1 MAKGHLVAKGVFG
14 ERYVSRKA
22 DLWRKVCLAKG
33 MFRER
38 LTCAKGVSVRKA
50 DLCERCVC
58 AKGMSC
64 AKGVWRKVLSARR
77 KFSILGCECH
87 EPNQASDMFW
97 AINLRI
103 FKDQ

>member
-1 MAKGHLVAKGVFG
+1 MSKGMPCG
-14 ERYVSRKA
+14 ERLTCGERSP
-22 DLWRKVCLAKG
+22 CG
-33 MFRER
+33 ER
-38 LTCAKGVSVRKA
+38 LTCAKGR
-50 DLCERCVC
+50 L

-64 AKGVWRKVLSARR
+64 AKGVWRKVLSARQ

-103 FKDQ
+103 FNDQ